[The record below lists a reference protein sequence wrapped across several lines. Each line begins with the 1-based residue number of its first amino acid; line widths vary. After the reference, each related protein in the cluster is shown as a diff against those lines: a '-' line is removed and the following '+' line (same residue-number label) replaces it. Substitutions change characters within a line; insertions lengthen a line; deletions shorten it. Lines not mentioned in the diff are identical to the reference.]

1 MSVGRSVG
9 RSVCH
14 NFLFQAF
21 GALVSKTD
29 ILYDCMIEHAVK
41 RLRNEAN
48 EKADCTRPRHVY
60 ERDKTRRR
68 NKIAKSKNQ
77 VFRPPDFRGFLTY
90 LLDFLVSLHLT
101 FF

>member
-1 MSVGRSVG
+1 MIECVTSHDPYCQSVGLSVIG
-9 RSVCH
+9 
-14 NFLFQAF
+14 
-21 GALVSKTD
+21 VSKSD

-77 VFRPPDFRGFLTY
+77 VFRPPDRRTKY
-90 LLDFLVSLHLT
+90 IPS
-101 FF
+101 